1 MDENQTPVP
10 QSFIALFVPRGR
22 SRPVG
27 SAAAI
32 AARYELCE
40 DLAQTLTEHARTTLF
55 ALSITE
61 DLVLGRMH
69 QGLLQEG
76 SVVTPEEA
84 TWVITRLAE
93 LLAWPLPDLAHEGAQ
108 VPLR

>member
-1 MDENQTPVP
+1 MDENQTAIP

-22 SRPVG
+22 ARP
-27 SAAAI
+27 SAAQAAI

-61 DLVLGRMH
+61 ALVLERMR
-69 QGLLQEG
+69 QGLLQAG
-76 SVVTPEEA
+76 SVVTPEESR
-84 TWVITRLAE
+84 WVVTRLAE
-93 LLAWPLPDLAHEGAQ
+93 LLDWPMPQEAPRGL
-108 VPLR
+108 